1 MTRTPPPTPPP
12 TPNGL
17 RRLGVALALL
27 ALGLVPGCGPGVGD
41 VGGKVYLKGK
51 EVTSGFVTLI
61 GRNGVPHSSEIA
73 ADGSYRVT
81 RVPAGE
87 AKVVVSS
94 PAPDPAKATRPP
106 PKREG
111 AEVRNDSVP
120 TLTEA
125 QKKTWR
131 EIPAHYGDVTRSPL
145 RCTVAPGPNAHD
157 IKMD

>member
-1 MTRTPPPTPPP
+1 MTRTSPQSLPFA
-12 TPNGL
+12 
-17 RRLGVALALL
+17 RRLGTALALVG
-27 ALGLVPGCGPGVGD
+27 LGLVPGCGPGVGD

-61 GRNGVPHSSEIA
+61 GRDGVPHAAEIA

-94 PAPDPAKATRPP
+94 PSPDPAKGPRPP

-111 AEVRNDSVP
+111 AEPRDDVVP
-120 TLTEA
+120 PLTEA

-145 RCTVAPGPNAHD
+145 RCTVAPGPNSHD
-157 IKMD
+157 VKMD

>member
-1 MTRTPPPTPPP
+1 MTRTSHQIPPPAWRGP
-12 TPNGL
+12 
-17 RRLGVALALL
+17 RALGAALALL
-27 ALGLVPGCGPGVGD
+27 GLVLVPGCGPGVGD

-61 GRNGVPHSSEIA
+61 GRDGVPHSSEIA
-73 ADGSYRVT
+73 VDGSYQVT

-94 PAPDPAKATRPP
+94 PVPDPAKATRPP

-111 AEVRNDSVP
+111 AEARNESVP

-125 QKKTWR
+125 QKKSWR
-131 EIPAHYGDVTRSPL
+131 EIPARYADVTRSEL
-145 RCTVAPGPNAHD
+145 RCTVAPGPNSHD
-157 IKMD
+157 IKLN

>member
-1 MTRTPPPTPPP
+1 MTRSSSQTPPTA
-12 TPNGL
+12 
-17 RRLGVALALL
+17 RRLGAALALL
-27 ALGLVPGCGPGVGD
+27 GLGLVPGCGPGVGD

-61 GRNGVPHSSEIA
+61 GRDGVPHASEIA

-94 PAPDPAKATRPP
+94 PSPDPAKSAKPL

-111 AEVRNDSVP
+111 AAAQNEAGP
-120 TLTEA
+120 ALTEA

-145 RCTVAPGPNAHD
+145 RCTVAPGPNSHD
-157 IKMD
+157 VKMD